1 MKKIAI
7 IVPYF
12 GEFPNYF
19 PLFLNSCRYNPTV
32 DWLLVTDIADPVDYP
47 QNVRVIP

>member
-1 MKKIAI
+1 MKSIII

-19 PLFLNSCRYNPTV
+19 QLFLNSCKYNESINWV
-32 DWLLVTDIADPVDYP
+32 IITDKEKDIK
-47 QNVRVIP
+47 